1 MVCCRYRPFDPIM
14 FTCCFCIFLQVSLR
28 LSFCDI
34 LDNYLTSLAGIYTLG
49 TAWVEQY
56 TVFWDVPYAVLKV
69 ALYTKQQ
76 VWTRNTCFALRKSR
90 CCICTNLITIWAA
103 KQILFQ
109 IRLATTCTRSNEL
122 NTDKNFARIVLLCND
137 YEWHI
142 LQCLEFLA
150 LFLRAAF
157 P

>member
-1 MVCCRYRPFDPIM
+1 MYIISTVWPHNVYLQLLY
-14 FTCCFCIFLQVSLR
+14 FLLVSLR

-34 LDNYLTSLAGIYTLG
+34 RDNYLTSLASIYTLG

-56 TVFWDVPYAVLKV
+56 TVFWDVPYAVQKV

-76 VWTRNTCFALRKSR
+76 VWTRNTCLLYEKVAAVFVLIWLRFEPRSKPF
-90 CCICTNLITIWAA
+90 
-103 KQILFQ
+103 FQ
-109 IRLATTCTRSNEL
+109 IRLATTCTQSNEL

-137 YEWHI
+137 NEWHI

-150 LFLRAAF
+150 LFLKAAF